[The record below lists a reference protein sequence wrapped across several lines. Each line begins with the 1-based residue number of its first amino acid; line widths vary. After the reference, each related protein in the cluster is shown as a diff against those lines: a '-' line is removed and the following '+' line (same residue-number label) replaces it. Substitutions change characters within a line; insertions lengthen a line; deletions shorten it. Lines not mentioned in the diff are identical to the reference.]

1 MHTRC
6 INGMHFLQARNFRR
20 NRIAGNLM
28 DQSAKARVLLRRAA
42 YDCERPNGILSRVNV
57 FHAHQRKRM
66 REAVIAEVVAEG
78 LEHFADHCAICH
90 GNDGS
95 GNTEIGRNLYPR
107 SPDMR
112 KPATQELSDG
122 ELFAIIR
129 DGVRLTGMPGWGG
142 TAEDNWKLV
151 HLVRHL
157 PQLTPEEIDEMERLN
172 PKSPAEYEQ
181 KRREEEFLKGH

>member
-1 MHTRC
+1 MK
-6 INGMHFLQARNFRR
+6 FLFTVFFVA
-20 NRIAGNLM
+20 
-28 DQSAKARVLLRRAA
+28 VLLFA
-42 YDCERPNGILSRVNV
+42 GIVAILIWRGASARSEPAFGELWVGRTLRH
-57 FHAHQRKRM
+57 FAIPEAERKRHNPIIVTTQVM
-66 REAVIAEVVAEG
+66 SDARA
-78 LEHFADHCAICH
+78 HWADHCAICH

-157 PQLTPEEIDEMERLN
+157 PHLTPEEIDEMERLN